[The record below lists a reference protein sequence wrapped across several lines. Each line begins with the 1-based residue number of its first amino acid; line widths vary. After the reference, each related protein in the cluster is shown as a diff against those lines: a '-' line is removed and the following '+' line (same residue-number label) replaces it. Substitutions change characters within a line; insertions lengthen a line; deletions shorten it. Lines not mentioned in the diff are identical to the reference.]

1 MPLQGADFS
10 VRQRQVLR
18 AAADI
23 VNPGMTDAQVLAW
36 ATGVGAVAAVRRA
49 RDLAAATLNE
59 RHNAE
64 RAALLTPL
72 EDEDDAE

>member
-1 MPLQGADFS
+1 MPLQGSDFTA
-10 VRQRQVLR
+10 RQRQILR

-23 VNPGMTDAQVLAW
+23 VDPGMTDAQVLAW
-36 ATGVGAVAAVRRA
+36 ATGVGSVAAVRRA
-49 RDLAAATLNE
+49 VDLAADKISE

-72 EDEDDAE
+72 EDVDDA